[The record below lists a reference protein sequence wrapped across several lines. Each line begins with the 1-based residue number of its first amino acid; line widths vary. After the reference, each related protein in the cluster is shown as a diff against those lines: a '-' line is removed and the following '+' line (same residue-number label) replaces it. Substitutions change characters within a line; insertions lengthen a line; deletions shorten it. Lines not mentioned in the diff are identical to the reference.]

1 MSFTAAELEKVIENL
16 RFDSLARGMEAS
28 ALVSEWTEQE
38 QQTLPSLV
46 SLAPSGLWQ
55 ELLEEHRRAMS
66 SLLSGIDMV
75 AAANNSLLKG
85 GTPAPAGEGSEA
97 SDVDLSAI
105 ALAAN
110 IQRAVAAV
118 ASASLPAVREF
129 LGP

>member
-28 ALVSEWTEQE
+28 ALVSEWIEQE

-85 GTPAPAGEGSEA
+85 GAPAPAGEGIEA